1 MEPAT
6 PSPQRGHRRQ
16 RSLTKSQK
24 PTPVPKYETTGTQLN
39 PLSEMTTYINYG
51 AMLEPFSGKSKDN
64 QDIVDFIEAIESQ
77 ADLQCNQDE
86 SKAVK
91 LKLRLFRTN
100 LRGDAR
106 DMMNMLTPAEK
117 DDWEQVKKFYIAKYK
132 TERDRK
138 AKQRAREAMASFKQ
152 RVDEPLKAYGERA
165 VKLRQLIEVADEGF
179 LVSRFLRGVRDKNIR
194 QMIAVGQ
201 EDMSKLTVA
210 QINQRIL
217 NLTGAGSESGSDDES
232 EDSEEESDSSYDE
245 DYYKRKK
252 KKKGKAKVDE
262 KALKK
267 ATQKLREE
275 MEEKFKTLKAETAN
289 RGEVLAVQTAYQ
301 GTGNNQQG
309 RATDSGQGGGY
320 TCYNCGMQGHMARFC
335 PDRNHGRAT
344 RNGAGATILFPVD
357 GGTQKMIW
365 VDYPPKGLPPGY
377 YPVVENA
384 SGNRRGGLQNKP
396 PAASEGNTGRITEVQ
411 EVTYVDVV
419 SSAAEKMAIGKAVVK
434 YVNAVEDAYVTGR
447 RRRNESDGGSS
458 DAPPR
463 QRGRPAAP
471 TTLQGGIRLGERVSE
486 EPRAQHGESAAA
498 AEARAE
504 PIDVQTPPRIV
515 VENSV
520 SEAVESERPAPVPK
534 RPAQRK
540 AKRGAPKPPR
550 PIRMMIGRP
559 GFDIVAEFRDLRVTN
574 MKWGTLMD
582 MAPALRRQIGAGLL
596 LERRERK
603 AKGKAPA
610 QADAMDVNAM
620 STTPDWKVPC
630 VNFFTSAT
638 LQVNGKRFE
647 IGKVMIDPG
656 SVVNLASIEVLEKI
670 GTPLFPVEDLT
681 IRTATSALTKIRYY
695 SDVDTIVAGVK
706 TKIRIYAMP
715 REFVLSYGLLLSR
728 RWLCKVRA
736 RGNYERDTY
745 IISDEAGE
753 FKPVPRYHEQ
763 LSNTVDIPRI
773 GYNTGNSNSTGID
786 RETREDLDLLESG
799 EETDED
805 VIRNVIGQA
814 TRAMRGQSSGSS
826 DNSYDEAD
834 SEEDWEESGNV
845 SDF

>member
-1 MEPAT
+1 
-6 PSPQRGHRRQ
+6 
-16 RSLTKSQK
+16 
-24 PTPVPKYETTGTQLN
+24 
-39 PLSEMTTYINYG
+39 MTTYINYG
-51 AMLEPFSGKSKDN
+51 AQLEPFSGKSKDH
-64 QDIVDFIEAIESQ
+64 QDIVDFIEAIEAQ
-77 ADLQCNQDE
+77 AEVQCNEDE

-100 LRGDAR
+100 LWGDAR
-106 DMMNMLTPAEK
+106 DMMNMLTPTEK

-138 AKQRAREAMASFKQ
+138 AKQKAREAMALFKQ
-152 RVDEPLKAYGERA
+152 RADEPLKAYGERA
-165 VKLRQLIEVADEGF
+165 VKLRQLIEGSDEGF
-179 LVSRFLRGVRDKNIR
+179 LVSRFLRGVKDKNIR

-210 QINQRIL
+210 QLHQRIL
-217 NLTGAGSESGSDDES
+217 NLTGAGSESGSDNES
-232 EDSEEESDSSYDE
+232 EDSDDESGGSSDEEG
-245 DYYKRKK
+245 YKRKK
-252 KKKGKAKVDE
+252 KRKVKAKVDD

-267 ATQKLREE
+267 ATQKIREE
-275 MEEKFKTLKAETAN
+275 MEEKFTALKAETAN
-289 RGEVLAVQTAYQ
+289 RGEAFAVQTSYQ
-301 GTGNNQQG
+301 GGGNNQQS
-309 RATDSGQGGGY
+309 RSTESAQSGGY
-320 TCYNCGMQGHMARFC
+320 TCYNCGMLGHMARFC
-335 PDRNHGRAT
+335 PDRTHGRAT

-357 GGTQKMIW
+357 GGAQKMIW
-365 VDYPPKGLPPGY
+365 VDYPPKGLAPGY

-384 SGNRRGGLQNKP
+384 SASRRGGQQNKA
-396 PAASEGNTGRITEVQ
+396 PAANDGNVGRITEVQ

-463 QRGRPAAP
+463 QRGRPAVPAN
-471 TTLQGGIRLGERVSE
+471 LQGGIQLGERVSE

-515 VENSV
+515 VEDSV
-520 SEAVESERPAPVPK
+520 SDAVESERPAPVPK

-550 PIRMMIGRP
+550 PICMMIGRP
-559 GFDIVAEFRDLRVTN
+559 GFDIVAEFRDLPVTN

-603 AKGKAPA
+603 AKGKVPA
-610 QADAMDVNAM
+610 QADTMDVNAM
-620 STTPDWKVPC
+620 STTPDWKVSC
-630 VNFFTSAT
+630 VNFFTSAN

-647 IGKVMIDPG
+647 IGKVMIDAG
-656 SVVNLASIEVLEKI
+656 SVIKLASIEVLEKI

-681 IRTATSALTKIRYY
+681 IRTATSALTRIRYY

-706 TKIRIYAMP
+706 TKIKIYAMP
-715 REFVLSYGLLLSR
+715 REFLLSYGLLLSR
-728 RWLCKVRA
+728 RWLRKVRA
-736 RGNYERDTY
+736 CSNYERDTY
-745 IISDEAGE
+745 VISDEAGE
-753 FKPVPRYHEQ
+753 FRPVPRYYEQ
-763 LSNTVDIPRI
+763 TANAVDIPRI
-773 GYNTGNSNSTGID
+773 GYSTGGDNSSGID
-786 RETREDLDLLESG
+786 KETRDDLEIQESG
-799 EETDED
+799 RESDED
-805 VIRNVIGQA
+805 VIRVVIGQA
-814 TRAMRGQSSGSS
+814 TRAMRAQSSGDS